1 MLIDVNYLLPIC
13 YIFVD
18 SWIMPKRG
26 DMLPIF
32 FNIVMLVSH
41 LIYHI
46 HDYVLFNLCVCRMV
60 GQLMSLV

>member
-1 MLIDVNYLLPIC
+1 
-13 YIFVD
+13 
-18 SWIMPKRG
+18 MPKRG